1 MDDDHHP
8 KVEEERAKQRREEVK
23 QKEKEDGSRMKPL
36 TYEAYGGGMYGRDE
50 GETEIAAKPP
60 ASETQSAD
68 GPDEAT
74 TRPPKHPPPPSTG
87 DRDLDITGQTYI
99 Q

>member
-1 MDDDHHP
+1 MMDDHHHP
-8 KVEEERAKQRREEVK
+8 KVEEERAK
-23 QKEKEDGSRMKPL
+23 QKEKEDGSRMKP
-36 TYEAYGGGMYGRDE
+36 RWWN
-50 GETEIAAKPP
+50 
-60 ASETQSAD
+60 SAD

-74 TRPPKHPPPPSTG
+74 TRPPKHPSPPSTG